1 MVDVVIFNRKKGK
14 LPEKRY
20 FFVFCL
26 KVMFGKEHHFS
37 MKDWRIQDWYIICK
51 IYQLLA
57 FYVNVFLKDAM
68 MPQSQSQC

>member
-1 MVDVVIFNRKKGK
+1 MFFCVLFESDVLKKK
-14 LPEKRY
+14 
-20 FFVFCL
+20 
-26 KVMFGKEHHFS
+26 HHFS

-68 MPQSQSQC
+68 MPQSVAMLKSRQLSS

>member
-1 MVDVVIFNRKKGK
+1 
-14 LPEKRY
+14 
-20 FFVFCL
+20 
-26 KVMFGKEHHFS
+26 

-68 MPQSQSQC
+68 MPQSVAMLKSRQLSS